1 MKKMYE
7 ACWEIFNQCANNQMR
22 DIQFEEVELE
32 DPEEYV
38 RAKFKDKNFTYEK
51 TVLMDLLYLTLIHP
65 VLSRDILLRRY
76 SQIRRNNTL
85 QSADDER
92 KTIIS

>member
-38 RAKFKDKNFTYEK
+38 RAKFKDKYFTYEK
-51 TVLMDLLYLTLIHP
+51 TVLKDGSIIF
-65 VLSRDILLRRY
+65 DIDTSGIKQRY
-76 SQIRRNNTL
+76 SFTEI
-85 QSADDER
+85 
-92 KTIIS
+92 

>member
-7 ACWEIFNQCANNQMR
+7 ACWEIFNQFANNQMR

-51 TVLMDLLYLTLIHP
+51 TVLKDGSIIF
-65 VLSRDILLRRY
+65 DIDTSGIKQRY
-76 SQIRRNNTL
+76 SFTEI
-85 QSADDER
+85 
-92 KTIIS
+92 

>member
-1 MKKMYE
+1 
-7 ACWEIFNQCANNQMR
+7 MR

-51 TVLMDLLYLTLIHP
+51 TVLKDGSIIF
-65 VLSRDILLRRY
+65 DIDTSGIKQRY
-76 SQIRRNNTL
+76 SFTEI
-85 QSADDER
+85 
-92 KTIIS
+92 

>member
-32 DPEEYV
+32 DPEE
-38 RAKFKDKNFTYEK
+38 
-51 TVLMDLLYLTLIHP
+51 
-65 VLSRDILLRRY
+65 
-76 SQIRRNNTL
+76 
-85 QSADDER
+85 
-92 KTIIS
+92 